1 MWFFQRAQV
10 AIGAITISA
19 VRELDVDFSKPFM
32 DFKVS
37 LLMQKEKEQVNLF
50 VFLQPFE
57 RNVWLS
63 TLAVVSITSLS
74 PVGDFVSLIS
84 DWNEDE
90 YTNNILI
97 TGKFFKIVL
106 KVCHGGTL
114 SQLTFA
120 IGKLFL
126 WTKNNKNAFFLYPH
140 PFDS

>member
-106 KVCHGGTL
+106 KVWWDSEPTYFRNR
-114 SQLTFA
+114 Q
-120 IGKLFL
+120 
-126 WTKNNKNAFFLYPH
+126 AFFMNKK
-140 PFDS
+140 

>member
-63 TLAVVSITSLS
+63 TLAVVSITSRS

-90 YTNNILI
+90 YTNNFLI
-97 TGKFFKIVL
+97 TGNF
-106 KVCHGGTL
+106 
-114 SQLTFA
+114 S
-120 IGKLFL
+120 KLF
-126 WTKNNKNAFFLYPH
+126 
-140 PFDS
+140 